1 MLSRAPEEVTM
12 LEVVRA
18 LEGNFRMDCCRT
30 VLSCVQC
37 SCETDS
43 CRVCGVFR
51 DMLDELRSRLSSVS
65 LEDYAATEEFHGG
78 KTLQTNKII
87 NCPKKPGDD
96 A

>member
-1 MLSRAPEEVTM
+1 M

-30 VLSCVQC
+30 VLPCVQC

-65 LEDYAATEEFHGG
+65 LEDHAATEEFSGGGGGG

-87 NCPKKPGDD
+87 NQPKNTGRWTHEN
-96 A
+96 